1 MKMFTIGKLAR
12 QTGVK
17 VQTVRYYEE
26 IGLMPQAERSAG
38 NQRLYTQSHADRLG
52 FIRHGRELGFP
63 LDAIRA
69 LLDLT
74 DKPDASCEEADEIA
88 RARLEDVESR
98 ITRLEALKTE
108 LTRMISQ
115 CAHGTASDCRV
126 IEVLATTDHAHCA
139 TEDHLADTAP
149 RLVP

>member
-1 MKMFTIGKLAR
+1 MFTIGKLAK

-38 NQRLYTQSHADRLG
+38 NQRLYTQTHVDRLG

-63 LDAIRA
+63 LDAIRT

-74 DKPDASCEEADEIA
+74 DNPDASCGEADEIA
-88 RARLEDVESR
+88 RTQLAEVESR
-98 ITRLEALKTE
+98 IARLEALKTE

-115 CAHGTASDCRV
+115 CAHGTAADCRV
-126 IEVLATTDHAHCA
+126 IEVLASTDHAHCA
-139 TEDHLADTAP
+139 SDDHQADAAP
-149 RLVP
+149 RIAP